1 MILDLESVFNTE
13 GLSKEFEYELDL
25 SGEEISGSR
34 PFTSPVK
41 VSGCVSNSTDIVE
54 LKAKAD
60 YAVELDCDRCA
71 KPIRLELSTKINHTL
86 VTSLNDETN
95 DELVLVNE
103 LRFELDE
110 LVIEDIFLSLPVKF
124 LCKEDCKGI
133 CPSCG
138 KDLNQGECGCKK
150 EVDPRWAA
158 LNQLLDK

>member
-25 SGEEISGSR
+25 SEEEVSGSK

-60 YAVELDCDRCA
+60 FVLELDCDRCA
-71 KPIRLELSTKINHTL
+71 KPIKSELSIKINHTL

-103 LRFELDE
+103 LRFDLDE
-110 LVIEDIFLSLPVKF
+110 LVTEDIFLSLPVKF

-133 CPSCG
+133 CSSCG

-158 LNQLLDK
+158 LNQLFDK